1 MPVKTGYALV
11 GESRAEGL
19 KSRMALALFIGA
31 TAWVY
36 APSIWPGV
44 WFIAMSLGQIA
55 DHFIFLPFRRDP
67 TNSRSIAYRALT
79 CVFVFFNTALYSGIT
94 LYIWSSGDET
104 GRLFAIIQAC
114 GGLLHVTLYM
124 NQQRALLLAAL
135 GAHTCYLL
143 GLPMAMAISAGPLS
157 LFVFVVGCMLYISH
171 MAIEVANSTRAN
183 KALKAATLAAEK
195 ANAAKTDFLATISH
209 EIRTPMNAV
218 MAAVQLLN
226 RTNPTPEQ
234 AAHIQM
240 MSQASDVL
248 LGLLNDV
255 LDLSRIEAG
264 KMTLDP
270 TDMELRPAL
279 EALIS
284 LWQPQAQ
291 AKNCQL
297 TLTVEPD
304 VPPVL
309 HVDSLRIRQILFNL
323 LSNAVKFTDQGRIEL
338 KVGCSELLAQS
349 DSRSVYFEVID
360 TGCGI
365 SEEALGRLFGSFEQ
379 AEAGITRKHG
389 GSGLGLAISRRLAEH
404 MGGSL
409 TVQSQLGE
417 GSVFRLELPLTSAQ
431 APERTLIEP
440 EGARLRTQ
448 AAALA
453 GPLKPGPLQI
463 LLAEDHVVNRY
474 IIEQLLSPLGC
485 ELTMVGDGV
494 EAVAAAGER
503 RFDLIM
509 LDMQMP
515 HMDGLA
521 AARLIRH
528 QPGPNARSPILAITA
543 NALDQHRQDWAT
555 IGVETYITKPLNAE
569 LLLATVISLANPSP
583 LPDHPA
589 TPTGP
594 LDRPGPG
601 ENGVAG
607 Q

>member
-1 MPVKTGYALV
+1 
-11 GESRAEGL
+11 
-19 KSRMALALFIGA
+19 
-31 TAWVY
+31 
-36 APSIWPGV
+36 
-44 WFIAMSLGQIA
+44 
-55 DHFIFLPFRRDP
+55 
-67 TNSRSIAYRALT
+67 
-79 CVFVFFNTALYSGIT
+79 
-94 LYIWSSGDET
+94 
-104 GRLFAIIQAC
+104 
-114 GGLLHVTLYM
+114 
-124 NQQRALLLAAL
+124 
-135 GAHTCYLL
+135 
-143 GLPMAMAISAGPLS
+143 
-157 LFVFVVGCMLYISH
+157 
-171 MAIEVANSTRAN
+171 
-183 KALKAATLAAEK
+183 
-195 ANAAKTDFLATISH
+195 
-209 EIRTPMNAV
+209 
-218 MAAVQLLN
+218 
-226 RTNPTPEQ
+226 
-234 AAHIQM
+234 
-240 MSQASDVL
+240 
-248 LGLLNDV
+248 
-255 LDLSRIEAG
+255 
-264 KMTLDP
+264 MTLDP

-297 TLTVEPD
+297 TLTVDPD
-304 VPPVL
+304 VPPIL

-417 GSVFRLELPLTSAQ
+417 GSVFRLELPLTTAQ

-463 LLAEDHVVNRY
+463 LLAEDHVVNRH

-494 EAVAAAGER
+494 EAVAAAAER